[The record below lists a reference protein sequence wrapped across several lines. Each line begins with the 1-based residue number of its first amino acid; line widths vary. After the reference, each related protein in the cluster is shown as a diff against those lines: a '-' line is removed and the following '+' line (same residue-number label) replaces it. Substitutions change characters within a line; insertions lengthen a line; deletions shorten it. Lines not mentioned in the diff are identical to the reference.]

1 MTASLD
7 ITALSRSDI
16 GKTAL
21 SLEAILHATLRIDP
35 AIVTDDLSYQD
46 IPEWDSLGHVRLMQG
61 IENAYSVK
69 LSSELITQLTSVR
82 ALRAFAGQV
91 GARTAG
97 AQEFEIKLIS
107 DSQNPPTAVSRGLV
121 GVCFDR
127 SAITDIDA
135 SGGMLRYRG
144 YRVDELVERASYE
157 EVTYL
162 LIHGHLPERKALTR
176 FAKALRH
183 ARALPPG
190 LAPMIASM
198 IRASPFLVL
207 QTAVAALGALGSD
220 RADSDI
226 ELVAQIPSVL
236 GTFHRLRIGADPVDP
251 LEGLGHAE
259 NLLHQ
264 LHGQLPAPPEARA
277 LDQALSLLADHSAS
291 ASTFTA
297 RVVTSAKANAHAAIS
312 GAVGAFS
319 GPLHGGAVDQV
330 MAMVEQIGS
339 PAAAAD
345 YVRERL
351 ARNEVIYGFGHRI
364 YRGAD
369 PRSRLLRDITRGLG
383 REGQSARTLDI
394 LEAIAAALSDYNR
407 LGLDIN
413 VDFYASALFEALGIP
428 RDLFGP
434 VFAAARMAGLVAH
447 VREQQRHNVLIRP
460 QLLYSGP
467 QARSYAAGAGA

>member
-7 ITALSRSDI
+7 IAALSSSDI
-16 GKTAL
+16 GKTPL

-35 AIVTDDLSYQD
+35 AIITDDLSYQD
-46 IPEWDSLGHVRLMQG
+46 VSEWDSLGHVRLMQG
-61 IENAYSVK
+61 IESAYSVK

-91 GARTAG
+91 GARTA
-97 AQEFEIKLIS
+97 AAPEFEIKLIS
-107 DSQNPPTAVSRGLV
+107 DNQNPSPAVSRGLV

-127 SAITDIDA
+127 SEITDIDA

-144 YRVDELVERASYE
+144 YGVNELVERASYE
-157 EVTYL
+157 EVAYL
-162 LIHGHLPERKALTR
+162 LIHGHLPERQALAR
-176 FAKALRH
+176 FAKTLRH

-198 IRASPFLVL
+198 IRARPFLVV
-207 QTAVAALGALGSD
+207 QAAVAALGALGAD
-220 RADSDI
+220 RPDSDI
-226 ELVAQIPSVL
+226 ELMAQIPSVL
-236 GTFHRLRIGADPVDP
+236 GTFHRLRTGTDPVEP

-259 NLLHQ
+259 NLLYQ
-264 LHGQLPAPPEARA
+264 LQGQLPAPAEARA

-297 RVVTSAKANAHAAIS
+297 RVVTSAKAGVHAAIS
-312 GAVGAFS
+312 SAIGAFS

-330 MAMVEQIGS
+330 MAMVDQIGS

-351 ARNEVIYGFGHRI
+351 SRNEVIYGFGHRI
-364 YRGAD
+364 YRSAD

-383 REGQSARTLDI
+383 REGQGARTLDI
-394 LEAIAAALSDYNR
+394 LEAIAAALTDYNR

-434 VFAAARMAGLVAH
+434 VFVAARVAGLIAH
-447 VREQQRHNVLIRP
+447 VREQQRNNVLIRP

-467 QARSYAAGAGA
+467 RARSYATGVGA